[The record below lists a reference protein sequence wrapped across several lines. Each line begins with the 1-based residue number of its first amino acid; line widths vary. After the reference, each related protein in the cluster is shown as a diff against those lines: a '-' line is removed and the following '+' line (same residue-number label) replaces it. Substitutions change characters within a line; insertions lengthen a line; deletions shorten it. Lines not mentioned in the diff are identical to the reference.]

1 MSGCKWRGATRTTR
15 RDIIL
20 KRGLH
25 MVLAVFELLAVLWD
39 GVREGWRAA
48 DFRGRLSAWR
58 EVIGGLA

>member
-1 MSGCKWRGATRTTR
+1 
-15 RDIIL
+15 
-20 KRGLH
+20 

-39 GVREGWRAA
+39 GICEGWRAA